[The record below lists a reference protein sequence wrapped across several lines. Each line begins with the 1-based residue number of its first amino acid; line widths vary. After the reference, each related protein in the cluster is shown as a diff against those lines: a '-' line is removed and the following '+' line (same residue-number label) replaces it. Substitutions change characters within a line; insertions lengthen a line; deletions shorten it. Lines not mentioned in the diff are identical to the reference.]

1 MDERCTWGF
10 PVYYIFNHYN
20 DTGFISSYDM
30 NILLVKHPRK
40 QFSYVLLTQNMAKL
54 RCPLARSLGNGI
66 FSIEA
71 IYCFPC
77 FRANDSNI

>member
-1 MDERCTWGF
+1 MRDVRGGF

-20 DTGFISSYDM
+20 DTGFISSYHM

-54 RCPLARSLGNGI
+54 RCP
-66 FSIEA
+66 FSAFIREWH
-71 IYCFPC
+71 I
-77 FRANDSNI
+77 

>member
-1 MDERCTWGF
+1 MRDVRGGF
-10 PVYYIFNHYN
+10 PVYYIFYHYN

-54 RCPLARSLGNGI
+54 RRP
-66 FSIEA
+66 FSAFIRKWH
-71 IYCFPC
+71 I
-77 FRANDSNI
+77 